1 MKTANL
7 CPICKSNDAASTSNS
22 EILRCNVCSHA
33 WRINVPDAEKTIEKL
48 YKSETYWAR
57 DRNHQGITRIEYS
70 DEWKNWV
77 NSRIR
82 LLESYELLPIEK
94 SNDFSIFE
102 FGCSEGMLLYILKQ
116 RGFYVLGNEVNPIAQ
131 EAQET
136 QETQETLGI
145 TILTDP
151 IEKLKIEKRFNLI
164 MSFHVL
170 EHLVD
175 PDFVLEKICKFAKP
189 DGKIL
194 LHIPIEDKLID
205 HVGHD
210 HYHFFSPESL
220 RYLMGKY
227 TDVINDHI
235 STYTSSNGSVNA
247 VMTILGQ
254 VRLTN
259 NVDLNNGGSQ

>member
-1 MKTANL
+1 MKTTNL
-7 CPICKSNDAASTSNS
+7 CPICKSNDAVSTSND
-22 EILRCNVCSHA
+22 EILRCNICSHA

-82 LLESYELLPIEK
+82 LLESYELLPVEK
-94 SNDFSIFE
+94 SNNFSIFE

-131 EAQET
+131 DSQEA
-136 QETQETLGI
+136 LGI

-151 IEKLKIEKRFNLI
+151 IEKLKIEERFNLI

-189 DGKIL
+189 NGKIF
-194 LHIPIEDKLID
+194 LHIPTDDVEFDNL
-205 HVGHD
+205 D
-210 HYHFFSPESL
+210 HYHFFSSKSL
-220 RYLMGKY
+220 RHLMSKY
-227 TDVINDHI
+227 TNIIREDLATYKTINDD
-235 STYTSSNGSVNA
+235 VLE
-247 VMTILGQ
+247 VMSILGQ
-254 VRLTN
+254 VK
-259 NVDLNNGGSQ
+259 

>member
-1 MKTANL
+1 MGTINL
-7 CPICKSNDAASTSNS
+7 CPICKSNDTANTSNS

-48 YKSETYWAR
+48 YKSETYWAK

-82 LLESYELLPIEK
+82 LLESYGLLPIEK
-94 SNDFSIFE
+94 SGNFSIFE
-102 FGCSEGMLLYILKQ
+102 FGCSEGMLLYVLKQ
-116 RGFYVLGNEVNPIAQ
+116 RGFDVLGNEVNLIAKEAQ
-131 EAQET
+131 EA
-136 QETQETLGI
+136 LGI
-145 TILTDP
+145 TILTDS
-151 IEKLKIEKRFNLI
+151 IEKLKIEKRFDLI

-189 DGKIL
+189 NGKIF

-205 HVGHD
+205 HIGHD
-210 HYHFFSPESL
+210 HYHFFTPESL

-227 TDVINDHI
+227 TNVIKDHI
-235 STYTSSNGSVNA
+235 STFTSSNGAVNA
-247 VMTILGQ
+247 VMTILGS
-254 VRLTN
+254 VLTN
-259 NVDLNNGGSQ
+259 NTINKEGLQ